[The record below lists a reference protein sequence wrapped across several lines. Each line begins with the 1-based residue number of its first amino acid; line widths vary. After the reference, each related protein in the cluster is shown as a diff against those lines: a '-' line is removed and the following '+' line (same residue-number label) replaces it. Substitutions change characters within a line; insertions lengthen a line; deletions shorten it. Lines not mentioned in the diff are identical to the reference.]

1 MRKRINLG
9 FGCHINISKSG
20 IGYSWG
26 MKGVRFTKTARGGVR
41 ETYSVPGTGISYVQE
56 HGPKRQNG
64 VPGAQPVQEPLE
76 PPAVSTERIE
86 ISEYQD
92 PEYAVL
98 LKKLKAVQ
106 RYNYI
111 STPLLATAVLSIV
124 YPVFALTALLG
135 AILKVLVYTKLRV
148 PMEYSFDEESRQN
161 YEHLSALWM
170 QLGNNAK
177 FWQVIS
183 ESSLE
188 RRTNGG
194 ASRGI
199 NRIAA
204 RVTNQLPFYILS
216 NVPCF
221 GIKLRK
227 QALYFMPD

>member
-1 MRKRINLG
+1 MGWRMRKRINLG

-26 MKGVRFTKTARGGVR
+26 MKGVRFTKTARGRVR

-56 HGPKRQNG
+56 HGPKGRNG
-64 VPGAQPVQEPLE
+64 VPGTQPVQQPLE
-76 PPAVSTERIE
+76 PPAVSTEKIE

-92 PEYAVL
+92 PEYAEL

-106 RYNYI
+106 KYNYI

-148 PMEYSFDEESRQN
+148 PVEYSFDEESRQN

-204 RVTNQLPFYILS
+204 RVTNLS
-216 NVPCF
+216 
-221 GIKLRK
+221 
-227 QALYFMPD
+227 